1 MILSYINFIAFLGF
15 LFWVVPQ
22 GWNDFYIRTGLI
34 VPGIVFGMLFTYVNL
49 RAFAKKYAD
58 REATIGS
65 KYMMREIVPYLV
77 CNGFFSLMSA
87 FSIAILFS
95 LLFEDDVPS
104 IIDAGVVS
112 FYFILNSV
120 FTKMLW
126 IDLSN
131 D

>member
-22 GWNDFYIRTGLI
+22 GWNDSYMRTGLV
-34 VPGIVFGMLFTYVNL
+34 VPGIVFGMVFAYVNF
-49 RAFAKKYAD
+49 RMFAKKNAD
-58 REATIGS
+58 MEATIGS
-65 KYMMREIVPYLV
+65 KYMRREIVPYFV

-104 IIDAGVVS
+104 ITGAGVVS

-120 FTKMLW
+120 FTKRLW